1 MEFVGKTIGRFEI
14 DEMIGEGGMAE
25 VYRAYDP
32 QINRHV
38 ALKILKQEH
47 CADEEH
53 TNRFIK
59 EGKAAG
65 ALTHPNIV
73 TIYDVGNV
81 DDVPYIMMEL
91 LEGENLGDLMRS
103 GKRISQDVVI
113 DLAIE
118 IAGALDYAHKN
129 GVIHRDLKPDN
140 IMMGADGESAKIAD
154 FGIARVEETGSTEST
169 QVGMML
175 GTPRYMSPEQAC
187 GTAIDGR
194 SDLFTLGVILYE
206 MITGQK
212 AFDAESIPTLIMQI
226 VQKDP
231 VPIRQI
237 NSQAAVGLQKIVA
250 KLLQKKPEKR
260 FQSGAELVAALE
272 RERLAAQ
279 DNAQESRGYL
289 PLQVKWT
296 AIMGAIVALTM
307 AISSVLVLRA
317 QSDAL
322 TQQAIDSGIS
332 LARFTA
338 VQAAI
343 PVLSEDWITLESFV
357 DDASK
362 RRTFRYLVVSDH
374 QGIIRSATDHAQI
387 GQNWQMDSSAA
398 KVYQQEDVVVKTLDS
413 DQGKIFNFTLP
424 VLFGDTVVGEINL
437 GVETTALDAAL
448 ATTQRMMF
456 VLALAIVLAVSVVI
470 YIFNKLIA
478 KNVLLA
484 TQALKLFGGGQ
495 LETRISKTRSDE
507 FGDLFNAFNDMAD
520 SLERHTDYNTEEAHK
535 TGDSSSGDN
544 PDLDVSGIIQGLVE
558 ENTIVRSAD
567 NDEDNIS

>member
-1 MEFVGKTIGRFEI
+1 MEMAGKTIGRFEI
-14 DEMIGEGGMAE
+14 AQMIGEGGMAQ

-32 QINRHV
+32 QINRSV
-38 ALKILKQEH
+38 ALKILKDEH

-53 TNRFIK
+53 TSRFIK

-91 LEGENLGDLMRS
+91 LEGENLGDIMRK
-103 GKRISQDVVI
+103 GQRIPQEVVI
-113 DLAIE
+113 DLAIQ
-118 IAGALDYAHKN
+118 IASALDYAHKK

-140 IMMGADGESAKIAD
+140 IMMGADGASAKIAD
-154 FGIARVEETGSTEST
+154 FGIARVEETGSAEST

-187 GTAIDGR
+187 GTTIDSR

-212 AFDAESIPTLIMQI
+212 AFDAETIPTLIMQI

-237 NSQAAVGLQKIVA
+237 NSHAPVGLQKIVA

-260 FQSGAELVAALE
+260 FQSGAELMAALE

-279 DNAQESRGYL
+279 DDAHEKRGYL

-307 AISSVLVLRA
+307 AISSVLVFRA

-374 QGIIRSATDHAQI
+374 QGIIRSATDHSQI
-387 GQNWQMDSSAA
+387 GQSWLKDSSAT
-398 KVYQQEDVVVKTLDS
+398 KLYQQEDVVVTALDS
-413 DQGKIFNFTLP
+413 DQGEIFNFNLP

-456 VLALAIVLAVSVVI
+456 ILAFAIVLAVSVVI

-484 TQALKLFGGGQ
+484 TQALKIFGRGQ
-495 LETRISKTRSDE
+495 LETRISKTRTDE

-520 SLERHTDYNTEEAHK
+520 ALESQTDYDPDKAQQTEGA
-535 TGDSSSGDN
+535 SSGDHH
-544 PDLDVSGIIQGLVE
+544 DLDVSGIIQGIVE
-558 ENTIVRSAD
+558 EQTIVRSAD
-567 NDEDNIS
+567 DDDSNT

>member
-1 MEFVGKTIGRFEI
+1 MEIVGKTIGRFEI
-14 DEMIGEGGMAE
+14 AQKIGEGGMAE

-32 QINRHV
+32 DINRSV
-38 ALKILKQEH
+38 ALKILKEEH
-47 CADEEH
+47 CADQEH
-53 TNRFIK
+53 TSRFIK

-73 TIYDVGNV
+73 TIYDVGKV

-91 LEGENLGDLMRS
+91 LEGENLGDIMRT
-103 GKRISQDVVI
+103 GERISHDVII

-118 IAGALDYAHKN
+118 IASALDYAHKK

-140 IMMGADGESAKIAD
+140 IMMGADGASAKIAD
-154 FGIARVEETGSTEST
+154 FGIARVEETDNAEST

-231 VPIRQI
+231 IPIRQL
-237 NSQAAVGLQKIVA
+237 NSQAPVGMQKIVA
-250 KLLQKKPEKR
+250 KLLQKKPDKR
-260 FQSGAELVAALE
+260 FQNGAELVQALE

-279 DNAQESRGYL
+279 DDAHEKRGYL

-307 AISSVLVLRA
+307 AISSVLVFKA

-374 QGIIRSATDHAQI
+374 QGIIRSATDQSQI
-387 GQNWQMDSSAA
+387 GQSWQPDSNAE
-398 KVYQQEDVVVKTLDS
+398 KVYEQEDVVVASADS
-413 DQGKIFNFTLP
+413 DRGKVFNFNLP

-456 VLALAIVLAVSVVI
+456 VLAFAIVLAVSVVI

-484 TQALKLFGGGQ
+484 TQALTLFGGGQ
-495 LETRISKTRSDE
+495 LETRISKTRTDE
-507 FGDLFNAFNDMAD
+507 FGDLFKAFNDMAD
-520 SLERHTDYNTEEAHK
+520 ALERQTDYNPDDAHQIDD
-535 TGDSSSGDN
+535 TTSADHHN
-544 PDLDVSGIIQGLVE
+544 LDVSGIIQGIVE
-558 ENTIVRSAD
+558 EQTIVRSAD
-567 NDEDNIS
+567 DNDKPV